1 MKNKKKS
8 AAQKKREAQ
17 KRDALARKV
26 YLGQAEPEPE
36 KFKPVYDGYF
46 KLFLHDEDYKM
57 AADRAEFTEDWRA
70 NKKRGD
76 IMRRERKFQVTLHIM
91 DTDGHKRG
99 LQSMVFRDKG
109 GQGDLSKVIFGFG
122 NEFCDELRAKIK
134 KEYDEDLKVDLV
146 NSYAVIRA

>member
-1 MKNKKKS
+1 MSRNKKT

-26 YLGQAEPEPE
+26 YLGQAEPEPK

-70 NKKRGD
+70 NQKRGD
-76 IMRRERKFQVTLHIM
+76 IMRRERKFQVALHVF
-91 DTDGHKRG
+91 DADGYKRG
-99 LQSMVFRDKG
+99 HTVMGFKVRG
-109 GQGDLSKVIFGFG
+109 GQKALSKVIFGFG
-122 NEFCDELRAKIK
+122 NDFCDELRAKVK
-134 KEYDEDLKVDLV
+134 KEYNEDLKVDLV